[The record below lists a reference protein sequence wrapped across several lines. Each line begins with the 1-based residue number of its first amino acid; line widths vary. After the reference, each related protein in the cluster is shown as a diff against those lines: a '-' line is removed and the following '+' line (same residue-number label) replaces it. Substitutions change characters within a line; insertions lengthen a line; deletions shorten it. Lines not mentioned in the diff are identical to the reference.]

1 MGITN
6 LKHCENFIM
15 IDRAR
20 IDLGNYI
27 IGRLEKGGRIFEM
40 LIDPEQAWEAKKI
53 IREEINRRLKSGSK
67 KSRLTIDEIIND
79 PKINLELIFESFT
92 VFEDLRRGKEATDGD
107 MEAIFE
113 TTDGKRISGYILLDG
128 EIQWTKTQREEE
140 KQKKLKQIISIISK
154 NAINPQ
160 NKKPHPYQ
168 RIEKAIEEAKVN
180 IDIMKNAE
188 EQVGD
193 VIKKI
198 QAIIPIRME
207 QVELAIKIPSSFTA
221 KGYGIVAQLAQIKK
235 EEWQSDG
242 SWVSIVNL
250 PAGLQMELIDKLNK
264 LTHGR
269 VQTKLLK
276 A

>member
-1 MGITN
+1 
-6 LKHCENFIM
+6 M

-20 IDLGNYI
+20 INLGNYI
-27 IGRLEKGGRIFEM
+27 IGRIEKGGRTFEM
-40 LIDPEQAWEAKKI
+40 LIDPEKAWEAKKI
-53 IREEINRRLKSGSK
+53 IRDEINRRLKSGSG
-67 KSRLTIDEIIND
+67 KSRITVDEILID
-79 PKINLELIFESFT
+79 PKIDLELIFESFI
-92 VFEDLRRGKEATDGD
+92 VFEDLKRGKKATDGD

-113 TTDGKRISGYILLDG
+113 STDGRRISGFILLDG

-140 KQKKLKQIISIISK
+140 RIKKLKQVITIISK

-168 RIEKAIEEAKVN
+168 RIEKAIEEAKVK
-180 IDIMKNAE
+180 IDIMRKAE
-188 EQVGD
+188 EQVED
-193 VIKKI
+193 VVKKI
-198 QAIIPIRME
+198 QTIIPIRME
-207 QVELAIKIPSSFTA
+207 QVEIAIKIPSSFTA

-242 SWVSIVNL
+242 SWVSVVSL

-276 A
+276 S

>member
-1 MGITN
+1 
-6 LKHCENFIM
+6 M

-27 IGRLEKGGRIFEM
+27 IGSLEKGGRIFEM

-53 IREEINRRLKSGSK
+53 IREEINRRLKSGNK
-67 KSRLTIDEIIND
+67 KSRMTVDEILNE

-92 VFEDLRRGKEATDGD
+92 VFEDLKRGKKATDGD
-107 MEAIFE
+107 MEAIFD
-113 TTDGKRISGYILLDG
+113 TTDGKIISGHILLDG

-140 KQKKLKQIISIISK
+140 IQKKLKQIITIISK

-180 IDIMKNAE
+180 IDIIKNAE
-188 EQVGD
+188 EQIDD

-207 QVELAIKIPSSFTA
+207 QVEIAIKIPSSFTA

-242 SWVSIVNL
+242 SWVSIINL